1 MTTGFIYGVM
11 AMATMNRINISLIF
25 LIMIFM
31 VLPASAIMYASGST
45 DDNSVGDIRQ
55 RVYCYGLLKMLIHHR
70 LTSFPLTST
79 HHQLMGLLMIM
90 LIHHR
95 LTSFPLTSTHH
106 HLMGLLMIVVPAHQQ
121 RLRKIIPLYQV
132 KLH

>member
-1 MTTGFIYGVM
+1 M
-11 AMATMNRINISLIF
+11 AMSTMNRINISLIF

-31 VLPASAIMYASGST
+31 VIPASAIMYASGST
-45 DDNSVGDIRQ
+45 MIIVRGHQ
-55 RVYCYGLLKMLIHHR
+55 TAGLLMMHQTAGLLMIMLIHHR

-79 HHQLMGLLMIM
+79 HHHLTGLLMIM

-121 RLRKIIPLYQV
+121 RLRKITPLYQV
-132 KLH
+132 KLR